1 MQLCFRI
8 IALFACFILAG
19 APAQAQTYPSKPVR
33 IVVPLPA
40 GGAVDTITR
49 AVTQRLSDIWGQ
61 QIVIENKSGANTQIG
76 AEAVARSA
84 PDGYTL
90 LATAETTIV
99 VNPYLYPKLS
109 YAAADFVPVGG
120 LGRAYQG
127 LNVHAS
133 VPANSV
139 ADVIAMAK
147 AQPGAINYGSI
158 GIGSSSHL
166 NMVLFEMLAGVKL
179 TPVHYRG
186 GAPAIADLVGGH
198 IPILIISFPSV
209 REHVKAGRVRML
221 GVGASKRIPQLPD
234 IPAIAETVPGY
245 EAFSWF
251 GLFAPAATP
260 KDIVAKINA
269 DVQRVYAMAEFRQNF
284 LAVHEYEP
292 IVGSPEEF
300 ADYVKKDAVR
310 WGKVIKDAGVKI
322 E

>member
-1 MQLCFRI
+1 M
-8 IALFACFILAG
+8 
-19 APAQAQTYPSKPVR
+19 
-33 IVVPLPA
+33 
-40 GGAVDTITR
+40 
-49 AVTQRLSDIWGQ
+49 
-61 QIVIENKSGANTQIG
+61 
-76 AEAVARSA
+76 ARSA

-99 VNPYLYPKLS
+99 VNPYLYPKLT
-109 YAAADFVPVGG
+109 YGAADFVPVSG

-127 LNVHAS
+127 LNVHVS
-133 VPANSV
+133 VAANSI

-147 AQPGAINYGSI
+147 ARPGAINYASI

-166 NMVLFEMLAGVKL
+166 NMVLFEMMAGVKL

-186 GAPAIADLVGGH
+186 GAPAITDLVGGH

-209 REHVKAGRVRML
+209 REHVKAGRIKML
-221 GVGASKRIPQLPD
+221 GVGAPIRIAALPD

-269 DVQRVYAMAEFRQNF
+269 DVQRVYASEEFRQNF
-284 LAVHEYEP
+284 LARARIRADP
-292 IVGSPEEF
+292 GSPEQF
-300 ADYVKKDAVR
+300 ADYVKQDAVR
-310 WGKVIKDAGVKI
+310 WEKVIKDAGVKV